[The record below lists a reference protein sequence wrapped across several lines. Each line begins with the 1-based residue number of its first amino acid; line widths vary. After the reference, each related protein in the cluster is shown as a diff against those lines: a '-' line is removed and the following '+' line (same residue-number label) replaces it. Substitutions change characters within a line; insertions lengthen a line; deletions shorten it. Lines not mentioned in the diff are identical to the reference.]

1 MNKKISIVLV
11 DDQSLIR
18 TGLKTLLELESD
30 LEIVAEAE
38 NGEQAIKII
47 DSLYV
52 EKKPPNVVLMDIRMP
67 IMDGVAATRSLC
79 QKYPNIVIL
88 ILTTFDHDSYV
99 TEALKAGAKGY
110 ILKDTAAEE
119 VANAIRTVDRGYAQL
134 SPGILEKLMPRISE
148 PEIIPPEF
156 ELLTPREKEVLQLLA
171 QGASN
176 REIAQSL
183 FISEGTVK
191 NHVTNILSRL
201 NLRDRT
207 QAALFSKS
215 IKLIH

>member
-18 TGLKTLLELESD
+18 TGLKTLLELEID

>member
-1 MNKKISIVLV
+1 MNDKISIVLV

-18 TGLKTLLELESD
+18 TGLRTLLELEPD
-30 LEIVAEAE
+30 LAIAAEAE
-38 NGEQAIKII
+38 NGEQAIAVI
-47 DSLYV
+47 DSLS
-52 EKKPPNVVLMDIRMP
+52 EQRKLPSVVLMDIRMP
-67 IMDGVAATRSLC
+67 IMDGVAATKVLS
-79 QKYPNIVIL
+79 QKYPSLGIL
-88 ILTTFDHDSYV
+88 ILTTFDRDTHV
-99 TEALKAGAKGY
+99 TEALKAGARGY
-110 ILKDTAAEE
+110 ILKDTPAEE

-148 PEIIPPEF
+148 PEFIPPEF
-156 ELLTPREKEVLQLLA
+156 ELLTPREKEVLKLLS
-171 QGASN
+171 QGANN

-215 IKLIH
+215 FNP